1 MKHTILFINLSPQK
15 LIINKGEKML
25 DDSKIKRY
33 KLIGLVVGAILIF
46 IIGYGSGQVKI
57 NAKEAPKKTQTK
69 KVDAETLTQ
78 KKVQSFL
85 IAYYT
90 KKDLEENR
98 NRYQPF
104 MIESMYN
111 QEISKENE
119 SVNQAYKGYVVDF
132 KLKESDIYIDQKSN
146 SAIAKV
152 RYTNTLLAKKNKYE
166 KAQKNVSNEATLKI
180 TYTLDAKGKLKVN
193 QLQPALLTISGQ
205 EEDYPSYGNT
215 HKTESSD
222 SQQTSDSNQ
231 TE

>member
-1 MKHTILFINLSPQK
+1 MT
-15 LIINKGEKML
+15 
-25 DDSKIKRY
+25 
-33 KLIGLVVGAILIF
+33 
-46 IIGYGSGQVKI
+46 
-57 NAKEAPKKTQTK
+57 
-69 KVDAETLTQ
+69 
-78 KKVQSFL
+78 
-85 IAYYT
+85 
-90 KKDLEENR
+90 
-98 NRYQPF
+98 
-104 MIESMYN
+104 ESMYN

-231 TE
+231 KE